1 MLTSESSK
9 THGASAVVGKVKILS
24 NVYEYTIDEW
34 SVDTRKWLVTSPKKL
49 TYEQVVG
56 LACDLPEQS
65 IEVLLG
71 DSEMPGLEGVVVN
84 FLGTEYGDN
93 SQHEVLGDFKEEEE

>member
-1 MLTSESSK
+1 MSGRQWQRR
-9 THGASAVVGKVKILS
+9 HR

-49 TYEQVVG
+49 TYEQVVT
-56 LACDLPEQS
+56 LASDLPL
-65 IEVLLG
+65 I
-71 DSEMPGLEGVVVN
+71 DSEILLPGFEGVIVN
-84 FLGTEYGDN
+84 YIGTEYGDD

>member
-1 MLTSESSK
+1 MS
-9 THGASAVVGKVKILS
+9 GRYR

-34 SVDTRKWLVTSPKKL
+34 SVDTRKWIVTSPKKL

-56 LACDLPEQS
+56 LACDIPHGES
-65 IEVLLG
+65 EVL
-71 DSEMPGLEGVVVN
+71 MPGFEGVIVN
-84 FLGTEYGDN
+84 YLGTEYGDD

>member
-1 MLTSESSK
+1 M
-9 THGASAVVGKVKILS
+9 
-24 NVYEYTIDEW
+24 YEYTIDEW

-56 LACDLPEQS
+56 LACDLPE
-65 IEVLLG
+65 
-71 DSEMPGLEGVVVN
+71 DSEILGLEGVVVN
-84 FLGTEYGDN
+84 FLGTEYGDD

>member
-1 MLTSESSK
+1 MS
-9 THGASAVVGKVKILS
+9 GRYR

-34 SVDTRKWLVTSPKKL
+34 SVDTRKWLVTSPRKL

-56 LACDLPEQS
+56 LACDIPLGES
-65 IEVLLG
+65 EVL
-71 DSEMPGLEGVVVN
+71 MPGFEGVIVN
-84 FLGTEYGDN
+84 YLGTEYGDD